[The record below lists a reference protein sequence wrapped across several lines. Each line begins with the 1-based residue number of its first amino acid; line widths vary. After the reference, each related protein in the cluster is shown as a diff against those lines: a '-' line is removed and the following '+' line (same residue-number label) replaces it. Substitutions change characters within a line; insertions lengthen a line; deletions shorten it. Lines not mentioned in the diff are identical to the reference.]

1 MPLPPCEFPQLRA
14 TATHLQEATVLSQAR
29 RGVRVVTVI
38 CVHLGLAFS
47 SGKESFKV
55 ENSSGKKF
63 VTSGKEY
70 VSGI

>member
-1 MPLPPCEFPQLRA
+1 M
-14 TATHLQEATVLSQAR
+14 LSQAR
-29 RGVRVVTVI
+29 HGVRVVTVI